1 MGLSFSLLFSAWN
14 GTLRYM
20 FSGLTDTIE
29 TVIARSPSFKKEDS
43 EIVNKGLDKLV
54 IERSMSLQNWE
65 SKEVNLEASD
75 SISSMGNNHEK
86 MKIKKPN
93 LLLPELVIL
102 FSPKP
107 VSELDAAATKLQ
119 KVYKS
124 YRTRRNL
131 ADCAVVVEELWFVSI
146 LSQFLS
152 FFRCFQPFFFFSKI
166 NSNCHRWKAL
176 DFADL
181 KRSSVSFFNVEKP
194 ETAVSRWSRARTR
207 AARVLSYYLTNLVG
221 KKKKEKVLLE
231 T

>member
-131 ADCAVVVEELWFVSI
+131 ADCAVVVEELWFVS
-146 LSQFLS
+146 
-152 FFRCFQPFFFFSKI
+152 KI

>member
-43 EIVNKGLDKLV
+43 EIVDKGLDKLV
-54 IERSMSLQNWE
+54 IERSMSFQNWE
-65 SKEVNLEASD
+65 SMEVNLEASD
-75 SISSMGNNHEK
+75 SISSMGKNHEK

-152 FFRCFQPFFFFSKI
+152 FFRCFQPLF
-166 NSNCHRWKAL
+166 
-176 DFADL
+176 L
-181 KRSSVSFFNVEKP
+181 KSIQIVTGGRP
-194 ETAVSRWSRARTR
+194 
-207 AARVLSYYLTNLVG
+207 
-221 KKKKEKVLLE
+221 
-231 T
+231 